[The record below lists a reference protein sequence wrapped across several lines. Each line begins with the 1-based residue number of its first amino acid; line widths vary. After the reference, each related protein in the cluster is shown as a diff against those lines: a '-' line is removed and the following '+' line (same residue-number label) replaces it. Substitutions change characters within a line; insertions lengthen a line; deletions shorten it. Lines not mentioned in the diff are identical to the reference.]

1 MAKTRPVSF
10 RFVKIYNNI
19 DAIER
24 IYPDY
29 VDGNGDVQPGAKNK
43 LPMMVL
49 RPKAA
54 EYPCITGIRYIM
66 PLVKGATNAVDTDET
81 VVENASLNDGY
92 YDPRGFEVNSY
103 EELREAVKQC
113 YPGPSDSIIGSVL
126 AAVDSKKYSLKDFYN
141 FNAVNDQYSIEE
153 VCAQHKD
160 DAQDTPDNAF
170 RHLIYLIAS
179 EKQEG
184 ED

>member
-29 VDGNGDVQPGAKNK
+29 VNENGDIQPGAENK

-49 RPKAA
+49 RPKAT
-54 EYPCITGIRYIM
+54 EYACIRGIRYVM
-66 PLVKGATNAVDTDET
+66 PLTKGAPNAIDSDET
-81 VVENASLNDGY
+81 IVENPSLNDGY
-92 YDPRGFEVNSY
+92 YDPRGFEVTSY
-103 EELREAVKQC
+103 EEFREAVRQC
-113 YPGPSDSIIGSVL
+113 YPGASGSIIGSVL
-126 AAVDSKKYSLKDFYN
+126 AAIDSKKYSLKDFYN
-141 FNAVNDQYSIEE
+141 FNAVNDEYSIAEI
-153 VCAQHKD
+153 CANHKD

-170 RHLIYLIAS
+170 KHLIYLIAS
-179 EKQEG
+179 EQQ
-184 ED
+184 D